1 MDHAQLSHVRIV
13 KAESYLRRLAN
24 VYQTPSVF
32 MTIGYTGIPMHIP
45 CMDLVL
51 HDCLVLGKKCSVLRF
66 LGRSGEPHLVERGP

>member
-1 MDHAQLSHVRIV
+1 MKSHVRIV
-13 KAESYLRRLAN
+13 KAESYLWRLVNA
-24 VYQTPSVF
+24 YQTPSVF

-51 HDCLVLGKKCSVLRF
+51 HDCLLVLRKKYSVLCF